1 MHREPLRITIH
12 QLFPPTPLAKS
23 SRPPTPPPSSSKP
36 KQKPNQG
43 RKKPTT
49 ERIPYLVA
57 RDIHHGADGGIAQ
70 RLDGILHARLDELQR
85 LVLVLDGERGLGV
98 AAALGDVGEGEAED
112 DGDGRG
118 VVHGD
123 ARVQPA
129 DAVEVGAGDHL
140 VHDGGHHPR
149 EVVQERLRRRAA
161 VEGEGGEGVDLGAG
175 DGGPGVGDVA
185 VGGGGGGGGDGGE
198 GEGVGVGVGGVGRVE
213 GEFVFDG
220 VGGGR
225 GGVAEGGFCGVDVG
239 GRFPAFRA
247 VGYDTG
253 GRRLAF
259 HLGSGSVSRLD
270 VGTPRRRAGLHTR
283 ALARGTLCFQAH
295 LRRGRLPRL
304 FLLRGPRR
312 GFPPRAGLLAAALL
326 EALAAAVLPHHVFPH
341 SLPRLLRVLVDD
353 ELELGLEGC
362 GGGAGGHGLEGRG
375 GGGEGGGGGGVTAVP
390 AFG

>member
-1 MHREPLRITIH
+1 M
-12 QLFPPTPLAKS
+12 
-23 SRPPTPPPSSSKP
+23 
-36 KQKPNQG
+36 
-43 RKKPTT
+43 
-49 ERIPYLVA
+49 
-57 RDIHHGADGGIAQ
+57 
-70 RLDGILHARLDELQR
+70 LDGQ
-85 LVLVLDGERGLGV
+85 RGLGV

-129 DAVEVGAGDHL
+129 DAVEVGAGNHL
-140 VHDGGHHPR
+140 VHDGGHDPR

-185 VGGGGGGGGDGGE
+185 VGGGGGGGRDDGGE
-198 GEGVGVGVGGVGRVE
+198 GEEGGCRGE
-213 GEFVFDG
+213 GEFVVDG
-220 VGGGR
+220 VGGGG
-225 GGVAEGGFCGVDVG
+225 GGVAEGGFCSVDVG
-239 GRFPAFRA
+239 GRFPAFGA

-253 GRRLAF
+253 RGGLAF
-259 HLGSGSVSRLD
+259 HLGSGSFSRLD
-270 VGTPRRRAGLHTR
+270 VGTPRRRAGLHAR
-283 ALARGTLCFQAH
+283 ALAQGTLRFQAH
-295 LRRGRLPRL
+295 LRGARLPRL

-341 SLPRLLRVLVDD
+341 GLPRLLCVLVDD
-353 ELELGLEGC
+353 ELELGLEGG
-362 GGGAGGHGLEGRG
+362 GGGAGGHGLEGRD
-375 GGGEGGGGGGVTAVP
+375 GGGEGGGGGGVTAVH